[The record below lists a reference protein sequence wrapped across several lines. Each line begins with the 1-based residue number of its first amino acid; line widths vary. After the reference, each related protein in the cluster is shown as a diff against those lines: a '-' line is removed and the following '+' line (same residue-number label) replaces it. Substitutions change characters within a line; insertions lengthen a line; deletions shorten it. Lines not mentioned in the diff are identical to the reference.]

1 MIYANGVILFDA
13 TDAVNGYELWKSD
26 GTSNGTTLVNNINLT
41 GDAFNHDKLDDVFL
55 NVNGIIYFTAND
67 GVNGYELWK
76 SDGTA
81 NSTSMVADINANGSS
96 YPQNLTFVNNYI
108 YFSANDGINGREL
121 WRYDISSGILET
133 IATGTWNANGT
144 WNTNTPPTATKT
156 AKINSTHTVSIS
168 NAGNQ
173 VKTIQMNGGVIN
185 LNGGLFAQNSITTPT
200 GTPLTIGNNGVRL
213 ANLNSGSATTAS
225 NSKVLSVNATGDII
239 LVPDVVGAGGGDPS
253 FRIVNSNNTMGGTGS
268 GNATTALGVANTFF
282 GFNAGYST
290 GATAAGSQN
299 AFFGANAGFYSTATC
314 CNTFTGASAGVF
326 NTLGASNTFLGQAAG
341 ANNRTGQFST
351 TGANNIWIGNF
362 AGGNA
367 GITNNNSCIFI
378 GDQSGSWTGT
388 NFASPTTVVNNL
400 TNATSIG
407 FQSQVTVSN
416 ALTLG
421 GVGAYAV
428 KVGIGE
434 EGEFWV
440 SNFKIRY
447 QNENQWSDKV
457 FEKDYKLMKINELD
471 NFITQNKHLPN
482 IPSAKEVVAKGIDNA
497 EMTAKLLEK
506 IEEMSLYIIQ
516 LEKRIKVLE
525 R

>member
-1 MIYANGVILFDA
+1 MKKAFYLIIINTLLQTIPPSGV
-13 TDAVNGYELWKSD
+13 
-26 GTSNGTTLVNNINLT
+26 
-41 GDAFNHDKLDDVFL
+41 
-55 NVNGIIYFTAND
+55 
-67 GVNGYELWK
+67 
-76 SDGTA
+76 
-81 NSTSMVADINANGSS
+81 
-96 YPQNLTFVNNYI
+96 
-108 YFSANDGINGREL
+108 R
-121 WRYDISSGILET
+121 
-133 IATGTWNANGT
+133 
-144 WNTNTPPTATKT
+144 
-156 AKINSTHTVSIS
+156 
-168 NAGNQ
+168 
-173 VKTIQMNGGVIN
+173 
-185 LNGGLFAQNSITTPT
+185 GLFAQNSITTPT
-200 GTPLTIGNNGVRL
+200 GTPLTIGNNGVKL
-213 ANLNSGSATTAS
+213 ANLTSASTPAAS
-225 NSKVLSVNATGDII
+225 NNLALSVDAAGNII
-239 LVPDVVGAGGGDPS
+239 LVPAAASGGGDPS

-268 GNATTALGVANTFF
+268 GNATTALSVANTFF

-314 CNTFTGASAGVF
+314 CNTFAGASAGVF

-341 ANNRTGQFST
+341 ANNRTGNQNIMIGVSAGYDGIGTTAKNSNYSTFIGNYTGQNSTANYNTFIGYAAGQYST

-428 KVGIGE
+428 KVGIGMHNPQYPLDVKGVVNMRVAYNNPSMKVNDRDFMGIGE

-447 QNENQWSDKV
+447 ENENQWSDKV
-457 FEKDYKLMKINELD
+457 FEKDYKLMKISDLD
-471 NFITQNKHLPN
+471 KFITQNKHLPN
-482 IPSAKEVVAKGIDNA
+482 IPSAKEVVEKGVNNA

-516 LEKRIKVLE
+516 LEKRVKLLE